1 MNQTFIIIFLFVI
14 IITLIILSYNGK
26 EYHEYFTSN
35 DPTFVTNSC
44 KNITREKN
52 KVNNLSKK
60 YCTPKDDLKLVP
72 NREKINKE
80 RACYDM
86 IEKKS
91 MLDIEQS
98 SWCSRISEPELN
110 RVNKELA
117 EEKIVEPEGYQF
129 MSSQF
134 EDNGIKAF
142 GFKNNYAS
150 FNDTEINF
158 APSSAPNFEPIF

>member
-14 IITLIILSYNGK
+14 IITLIILSYTGK
-26 EYHEYFTSN
+26 EYHEYFTPN
-35 DPTFVTNSC
+35 DPAFVANSC
-44 KNITREKN
+44 KNIIREKN

-60 YCTPKDDLKLVP
+60 YCTKDDVRLVS

-80 RACYDM
+80 KACYDV
-86 IEKKS
+86 IEKKA
-91 MLDIEQS
+91 MLDIEQP
-98 SWCSRISEPELN
+98 SWCSRISEQELN

-117 EEKIVEPEGYQF
+117 EEKIVEPEGYQY
-129 MSSQF
+129 MYNQF
-134 EDNGIKAF
+134 EDNGIQAF

-158 APSSAPNFEPIF
+158 APSNVPNFELSF